1 MIKLN
6 FVTDRG
12 SIDNVIWSFI
22 MPACDPAQKDVMVD
36 RLFEFINANFNEP
49 SLVEYISQKGV
60 IFIDPYSHLNQA
72 RMLARCTDGDAH
84 RGRINLYPI
93 AQFITYY
100 TIARLCGWSIYCVP
114 YTPDRIFEPSRYIT
128 IADEL
133 IEYFGEPT
141 ITNKTAFDTLNFI
154 RYAKPPNDYPLDNTY
169 PKAVG
174 IFK

>member
-1 MIKLN
+1 M
-6 FVTDRG
+6 T
-12 SIDNVIWSFI
+12 
-22 MPACDPAQKDVMVD
+22 ACNPAQKDIMVD
-36 RLFEFINANFNEP
+36 CLFKFINANFNEP
-49 SLVEYISQKGV
+49 SLVDYISQKGV
-60 IFIDPYSHLNQA
+60 VFIDPYSHLNQA
-72 RMLARCTDGDAH
+72 RMLARCTDGDAY

-128 IADEL
+128 IANKL
-133 IEYFGEPT
+133 SGYFGTPT
-141 ITNKTAFDTLNFI
+141 IINTEAFDTSKFV
-154 RYAKPPNDYPLDNTY
+154 RYAKPPNNYPLNNTY